1 MNLAD
6 NINIDG
12 GADSWEPMVLS
23 RQFAIYDPR
32 MRRGDDSCKA
42 FPWAEYRTREQCRKI
57 SATRKTLAG
66 CNFSATAPHMKLLC
80 VLCGFVRSL
89 STQSIISG
97 RSVAILCD
105 GKFFVIR

>member
-42 FPWAEYRTREQCRKI
+42 FPWAEHRTREQCRK
-57 SATRKTLAG
+57 ACVDF
-66 CNFSATAPHMKLLC
+66 CNQKN
-80 VLCGFVRSL
+80 
-89 STQSIISG
+89 SG
-97 RSVAILCD
+97 RL
-105 GKFFVIR
+105 

>member
-12 GADSWEPMVLS
+12 GADSWEPMVTNT
-23 RQFAIYDPR
+23 
-32 MRRGDDSCKA
+32 MRDAR
-42 FPWAEYRTREQCRKI
+42 AEVMAAAKLFHGPSTRPKNCAGRHVLI
-57 SATRKTLAG
+57 SATRKILEG
-66 CNFSATAPHMKLLC
+66 SNFSATAPHIKLLC
-80 VLCGFVRSL
+80 GQICVVCT